1 MPAAY
6 YDIYADEGATFRI
19 KLKYMDSEG
28 KVLDILNPQPPA
40 GFESRFTDQNGNY
53 QVFCYVRM
61 EVRNTHDGD
70 IVRLVGGP
78 ETPSYDTSLIGN
90 SAYPISVIQIE
101 LGDGGENQTEPNI
114 TITIEASKM
123 NKVNYGKYLYDI
135 DVVYTQDIV
144 GHPNEVVYKILQG
157 RFIVNPSITR
167 SNIDL

>member
-6 YDIYADEGATFRI
+6 YDMYADEGATFRV

-28 KVLDILNPQPPA
+28 KVLNLINPLPPKD
-40 GFESRFTDQNGNY
+40 FEPRFTMEDGTY
-53 QVFCYVRM
+53 QVLCYVRM
-61 EVRNTHDGD
+61 EVRNTHDGE
-70 IVRLVGGP
+70 IVRLVGSP
-78 ETPSYDTSLIGN
+78 TQPSYETALIGN
-90 SAYPISVIQIE
+90 SAYDVSAINID
-101 LGDGGENQTEPNI
+101 LGDGGEDQTEPNI

-123 NKVNYGKYLYDI
+123 RKINYGKYLYDI

-167 SNIDL
+167 SDIDL